1 MATLSSGQTKSLN
14 NLASATGQATKSMS
28 AAKGD
33 STGPIAMSSFAIDS
47 VGSVTGYTYAVE
59 GTTETYTLGFTGAG
73 SNFGRISSRSG
84 NFTWSVAAGSYITL
98 GTSSGISCT
107 FSISN
112 MNPQSPSAQT
122 SLLAAQSNTIR
133 AIFADGYNTHATGY
147 NTNKDKTVYSVD
159 SYDGNSTALCLT
171 IDSPVILSDG
181 SIVEAG
187 DLVEGDKLKG
197 YSLGGLTLDSDNNFF
212 NWSSTELGE
221 ELKEVEVKGIVYS
234 FSSKYYDINNGGIT
248 ATSEHPLLVKDSED
262 GKYRFKEIFRITT
275 DDKLVKEEGG
285 VLVEKDITS
294 IELINRTSEIVSIDV
309 EDVDTYLV
317 NGYVTHNKGG
327 NTFADLAAPSAPTS
341 VSYTSP
347 FVSWVAPASVGT
359 GGITA
364 YDVQIS
370 SGSGFSTN
378 IVDYTEWSDLNIE
391 VNTLL
396 TAGTWYFRVRA
407 IDQGLKGAW
416 TSAYSFVR

>member
-28 AAKGD
+28 AAKGN

-47 VGSVTGYTYAVE
+47 VDSVTGYTYAVE
-59 GTTETYTLGFTGAG
+59 STTETYTLGFTGAG
-73 SNFGRISSRSG
+73 SNFARISGRG
-84 NFTWSVAAGSYITL
+84 ANFTWSVAAGSYITL
-98 GTSSGISCT
+98 GTNSGTTAT
-107 FSISN
+107 FTISN

-122 SLLAAQSNTIR
+122 SLLSAQSNTIR
-133 AIFADGYNTHATGY
+133 AVFADGYNTHATGY
-147 NTNKDKTVYSVD
+147 NSNKDKTVYSVD

-171 IDSPVILSDG
+171 IDSPIVLSDG

-197 YSLGGLTLDSDNNFF
+197 YSLSGLTLDSDNNFF
-212 NWSSTELGE
+212 NWSSSELGQ

-234 FSSKYYDINNGGIT
+234 FSSKYYDINNGGVT

-275 DDKLVKEEGG
+275 NDKLVKEEGG

-327 NTFADLAAPSAPTS
+327 NSFADLAAPGAPTS
-341 VSYTSP
+341 VAYASP
-347 FVSWVAPASVGT
+347 FVSWTAPASVGT

-364 YDVQIS
+364 YDIQIS
-370 SGSGFSTN
+370 TGNTFVTN
-378 IVDYTEWSDLNIE
+378 IVDNTEWSEANIE

-396 TAGTWYFRVRA
+396 SAGTWYVRVRA
-407 IDQGLKGAW
+407 IDQGLKGTW
-416 TSAYSFVR
+416 SSAVSFVR

>member
-28 AAKGD
+28 AAKGN

-47 VGSVTGYTYAVE
+47 VDSVTGYTYAVE
-59 GTTETYTLGFTGAG
+59 STTETYTLGFTGAG
-73 SNFGRISSRSG
+73 SNFSRISGRAA

-98 GTSSGISCT
+98 GTNSGTTAT
-107 FSISN
+107 FTISN

-122 SLLAAQSNTIR
+122 SLLTAQSNTIR
-133 AIFADGYNTHATGY
+133 AVFADGYNTHATGY

-171 IDSPVILSDG
+171 IDSPIVLSDG

-197 YSLGGLTLDSDNNFF
+197 YSLSGLTLDSDNNFF
-212 NWSSTELGE
+212 NWSSSELGQ

-234 FSSKYYDINNGGIT
+234 FSSKYYDINNGGVT

-327 NTFADLAAPSAPTS
+327 NSFADLAAPGAPTS
-341 VSYTSP
+341 VAYASP
-347 FVSWVAPASVGT
+347 FVSWTAPASVGT

-364 YDVQIS
+364 YDIQIS
-370 SGSGFSTN
+370 TGNTFVSNT
-378 IVDYTEWSDLNIE
+378 VDNTEWSEANIE

-396 TAGTWYFRVRA
+396 TAGTWYVRVRA
-407 IDQGLKGAW
+407 IDQGLKGTW
-416 TSAYSFVR
+416 SSAVSFVR

>member
-1 MATLSSGQTKSLN
+1 MATLTSGQTKSLN

-47 VGSVTGYTYAVE
+47 VDSVTGYTYAVE
-59 GTTETYTLGFTGAG
+59 STTETYTLGFTGAG
-73 SNFGRISSRSG
+73 SNFSRISGRAA

-98 GTSSGISCT
+98 GTNSGTTAT
-107 FSISN
+107 FTISN

-122 SLLAAQSNTIR
+122 SLLTAQSNTIR
-133 AIFADGYNTHATGY
+133 AVFADGYNTHATGY
-147 NTNKDKTVYSVD
+147 NSNKDKTVYSVD

-171 IDSPVILSDG
+171 IDSPIVLSDG

-197 YSLGGLTLDSDNNFF
+197 YSLSGLTLDSDNNFF

-234 FSSKYYDINNGGIT
+234 FSSKYYDINNGGVT
-248 ATSEHPLLVKDSED
+248 ATSEHPLLVKDYED

-275 DDKLVKEEGG
+275 DDKLLKEEAG

-327 NTFADLAAPSAPTS
+327 NSFADLAAPGAPTS
-341 VSYTSP
+341 VAYASP
-347 FVSWVAPASVGT
+347 FVSWTAPTSVGT
-359 GGITA
+359 TGITA

-370 SGSGFSTN
+370 TGNTFVTN
-378 IVDYTEWSDLNIE
+378 TVDYSEWSANNIE

-396 TAGTWYFRVRA
+396 TAGTWYVRVRA
-407 IDQGLKGAW
+407 IDQGLKGTW
-416 TSAYSFVR
+416 SAAVSFVR

>member
-1 MATLSSGQTKSLN
+1 MATLTSGQTKSLN
-14 NLASATGQATKSMS
+14 NLAAATGQATKSIS

-33 STGPIAMSSFAIDS
+33 SSGPIAMSSFAIDA
-47 VGSVTGYTYAVE
+47 VGSVTGYTYSVE
-59 GTTETYTLGFTGAG
+59 STTETYTLGFDAAG
-73 SNFGRISSRSG
+73 TNFGRISGRSQ

-98 GTSSGISCT
+98 GTNSGTTATFNISS
-107 FSISN
+107 
-112 MNPQSPSAQT
+112 MNPQSPGAQT
-122 SLLAAQSNTIR
+122 ALMTIQTHTLR
-133 AIFADGYNTHATGY
+133 AVFADGYNTHATGY

-159 SYDGNSTALCLT
+159 SYDGNSTSLCLT
-171 IDSPVILSDG
+171 IDSPVILWDG

-187 DLVEGDKLKG
+187 DLIEGDKLKG
-197 YSLGGLTLDSDNNFF
+197 YSLSGLTLDSDNNFF
-212 NWSSTELGE
+212 NWATTELGE

-262 GKYRFKEIFRITT
+262 GKYRFKEIFRVTT

-285 VLVEKDITS
+285 VLIEKDITS
-294 IELINRTSEIVSIDV
+294 IELINKTTEIVSIDV

-327 NTFADLAAPSAPTS
+327 NSFTDLASPGAPTLVAYS
-341 VSYTSP
+341 SP
-347 FVSWVAPASVGT
+347 TISWTAPASVGT

-364 YDVQIS
+364 YEYQIAS
-370 SGSGFSTN
+370 DSGFST
-378 IVDYTEWSDLNIE
+378 IVNTADEWSATSVE

-396 TAGTWYFRVRA
+396 NAGTYYFRVRA
-407 IDQGLKGAW
+407 IDQGLKG
-416 TSAYSFVR
+416 TYSSTLTFTR